1 MNYQKKY
8 NKYKTKYL
16 NIKKILGGSEGPH
29 TVPEGPPTVPEEVL
43 FKPDQLSPLQ
53 IQEPHSLRISNM
65 MHVSPQKFPTRGRSV
80 SPTRGRSVS
89 PTRDDYEAALRERSR
104 SSSPDELRRTKSD
117 IFSPLSLDDSPGPL
131 EAIRF
136 IDREIDLQDLGALEL
151 EEEDAKTKAAMEKQL
166 KEEQAA
172 KMKTRGQ
179 EAMEKQ
185 LKEEQA
191 AKTKAAEELAARQKA
206 DDDDDSKLMEDLKK
220 HEYYQY
226 VLNYKSNGEPKYK
239 YIDYHDGWR
248 LRWKEK
254 DKDNKSVRKSK
265 NFPSLAKAL
274 KKLYELITDGIIILK
289 EKD

>member
-172 KMKTRGQ
+172 K
-179 EAMEKQ
+179 
-185 LKEEQA
+185 
-191 AKTKAAEELAARQKA
+191 TKAAEELAARQKA

>member
-179 EAMEKQ
+179 EA
-185 LKEEQA
+185 
-191 AKTKAAEELAARQKA
+191 
-206 DDDDDSKLMEDLKK
+206 
-220 HEYYQY
+220 
-226 VLNYKSNGEPKYK
+226 
-239 YIDYHDGWR
+239 
-248 LRWKEK
+248 
-254 DKDNKSVRKSK
+254 
-265 NFPSLAKAL
+265 
-274 KKLYELITDGIIILK
+274 
-289 EKD
+289 